1 MQEFPNINVQSLILR
16 DSSITIDQIKE
27 LNFDSLD
34 VTVCTNKTFDF
45 YSCHKLDCELS
56 NLFLQE
62 QDVDLAQLKGE
73 WYYVLFESCAFTNQI
88 REDSFKTK
96 CVEIK
101 QADTI
106 ASDFLV
112 PFEHLHCD
120 ELFVYV
126 TKLGDSDIQLV
137 NNSSTIKSVEAVG
150 SWSKLTFVNCFL
162 SGNSSVYK
170 NVFQNTKMIVNV
182 VQIQQTDLTALY
194 NINTKLNLFI
204 QSQIDLTDINKLSPF
219 ELNLENINVN
229 LDHLKGWKTLKFTNC
244 QFTNSQT
251 KAINAHTVLISKSD
265 FQISKC
271 FNSVNM
277 ILKDTT
283 INKLPDVSQLIVS
296 NSNIRVNA
304 VSNTIQMLTLTECEI
319 SRFSITLVPNLV
331 SFQISDSRIQKTTSE
346 YLNTKKKNRKKIES
360 LNKIMNSLQNRNEK
374 KIKHVL
380 NLMQNIAVS
389 IDAIESTL
397 FLSKD

>member
-1 MQEFPNINVQSLILR
+1 
-16 DSSITIDQIKE
+16 
-27 LNFDSLD
+27 
-34 VTVCTNKTFDF
+34 
-45 YSCHKLDCELS
+45 
-56 NLFLQE
+56 
-62 QDVDLAQLKGE
+62 
-73 WYYVLFESCAFTNQI
+73 
-88 REDSFKTK
+88 
-96 CVEIK
+96 
-101 QADTI
+101 
-106 ASDFLV
+106 
-112 PFEHLHCD
+112 
-120 ELFVYV
+120 
-126 TKLGDSDIQLV
+126 
-137 NNSSTIKSVEAVG
+137 
-150 SWSKLTFVNCFL
+150 
-162 SGNSSVYK
+162 
-170 NVFQNTKMIVNV
+170 MIVNV
-182 VQIQQTDLTALY
+182 VQIQQTDLRALQ
-194 NINTKLNLFI
+194 NINTKLYLFI
-204 QSQIDLTDINKLSPF
+204 QSQIDLTDINKLSPL

-229 LDHLKGWKTLKFTNC
+229 LDHLKGRWKTLKFTNC
-244 QFTNSQT
+244 KFTNTQT

-277 ILKDTT
+277 ILKDTN

-331 SFQISDSRIQKTTSE
+331 SFQISDSRIQKSTSE